1 MEGMGSFK
9 HQTSYREK
17 LSREHALDTAMV
29 SERGKLRIVMICR
42 LEVHV
47 FAISCSEFSGAQTE
61 SQALTPL

>member
-1 MEGMGSFK
+1 MEEMESCP
-9 HQTSYREK
+9 HRTLSREK

>member
-1 MEGMGSFK
+1 MEVMGLWLQ
-9 HQTSYREK
+9 QTLSRVK

>member
-1 MEGMGSFK
+1 MEVMGLWLQ
-9 HQTSYREK
+9 QTLSRVK

-47 FAISCSEFSGAQTE
+47 FAISCSEFF
-61 SQALTPL
+61 